1 MIKILFT
8 TTPFVI
14 INERSWMGT
23 SELLILTGEVSLVYT
38 IIFLQMEIISITTII
53 AIRSLLVQKIK
64 QMDMWIL
71 ERNEMMKILVMEMA
85 VVKKWR

>member
-1 MIKILFT
+1 
-8 TTPFVI
+8 
-14 INERSWMGT
+14 MGT